1 MKARPVKTTTKKL
14 VQKFG
19 AGGLA
24 ARVGVTEATI
34 KRWLSV
40 GPPAARHD
48 AIQAILDRSESAR
61 RGWETRRLHNARE
74 IIFKQHGIVSPSGEP
89 LTGHRPETH
98 TFLTAMLR
106 ENDPAWVEF
115 REHAE
120 RQGMGTQWAKNQW
133 YSPGVGGKPGAKKK
147 SKKPRGGK
155 KRNKGRKKSRKGRK
169 K

>member
-1 MKARPVKTTTKKL
+1 MRVRPTKTTTKKL

-24 ARVGVTEATI
+24 KRVGVTEATV
-34 KRWLSV
+34 KRWLNV
-40 GPPAARHD
+40 GPPAARHG
-48 AIQAILDRSESAR
+48 AIQAIFDRSEAAR
-61 RGWETRRLHNARE
+61 RGWETRRLHEARE
-74 IIFKQHGIVSPSGEP
+74 IIFKQHGIVSPDGTP
-89 LTGHRPETH
+89 LTGHRPEAH

-133 YSPGVGGKPGAKKK
+133 YSPGVGGKPGKKK
-147 SKKPRGGK
+147 SKKPRAGK